1 MFQQRLEVV
10 LIAEGEDEVSLIDD
24 QDLERVFQHQ
34 VSGLDVGDDSRRN
47 ADDDVGNV
55 ADEKLLL
62 SLDALDVGNVDA
74 ADDAAAAVGQL
85 LWGKQQV
92 RSSSSEHSYVFTFNC
107 GRLYWYWLSYCYLSR
122 GIADN

>member
-55 ADEKLLL
+55 AAEKLLL

-85 LWGKQQV
+85 
-92 RSSSSEHSYVFTFNC
+92 
-107 GRLYWYWLSYCYLSR
+107 
-122 GIADN
+122 